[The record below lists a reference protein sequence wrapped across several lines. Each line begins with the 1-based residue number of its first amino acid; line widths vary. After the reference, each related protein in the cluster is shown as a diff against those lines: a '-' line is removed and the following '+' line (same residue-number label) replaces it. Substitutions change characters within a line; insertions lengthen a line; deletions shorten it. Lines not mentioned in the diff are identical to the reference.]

1 MKRNG
6 RTFKHRCGF
15 TSVFVFRIATV
26 NNATN
31 ATSSIAQCM
40 TYVNELVL
48 CVKFLV
54 AALPVAVCFIYGL
67 LFRLPVLL
75 VQVIS
80 TIQKT
85 QEGVLVGTDS
95 S

>member
-1 MKRNG
+1 
-6 RTFKHRCGF
+6 
-15 TSVFVFRIATV
+15 
-26 NNATN
+26 
-31 ATSSIAQCM
+31 M
-40 TYVNELVL
+40 TYVDKLVL

-54 AALPVAVCFIYGL
+54 AALPVAVCFIYEL
-67 LFRLPVLL
+67 LFRLPILL

>member
-1 MKRNG
+1 
-6 RTFKHRCGF
+6 
-15 TSVFVFRIATV
+15 
-26 NNATN
+26 
-31 ATSSIAQCM
+31 M
-40 TYVNELVL
+40 TYVDELVL

-54 AALPVAVCFIYGL
+54 AALPVAVCFIYEL
-67 LFRLPVLL
+67 LFRLPILL